1 MIKNSAEIVGNAEN
15 KKIKRAREIAL
26 QLLGEAINAANPGKL
41 VAESLRSLKLEK
53 HSKIYIAGFGKACG
67 AMAAAVEKKLD
78 VSGGV
83 IIVPKGMKVR
93 TEKIEVVEG
102 GHPFPDEQSVGG
114 ANEMLELIKNCERDA
129 LILILISGGGSALF
143 AKPAEGVTLED
154 KNEIT
159 KSLLKSG
166 CNIRE
171 LNTVRKHMSAVKGG
185 QLAKA
190 CHPRK
195 AVSLILSDVVG
206 DDLGVIASGPTVP
219 DETTFSDAEGI
230 LKKYNLWA
238 RAPQSIRRRVARGSR
253 GMIEETPKKEF
264 STRNILVGNNLSA
277 LSAAKKA
284 AKKMGLNAVIL
295 SHSLEG
301 EARNVGG
308 LLANAG
314 KSAFFMKP
322 TVILSG
328 GETTVTV
335 RGNGKGGRNQEL
347 VLGASLYLQGEDV
360 VVASIGTDGIDG
372 PTDAAGAIADGAT
385 VKRAQNKK
393 MAPMGYLAE
402 NNSYPF
408 FKKLGDLLFTGP
420 TGTNVMDVQVTV
432 VL

>member
-1 MIKNSAEIVGNAEN
+1 MIKNSVEIVGNAEN

-26 QLLGEAINAANPGKL
+26 QLLGEAINAAHPGKL
-41 VAESLRSLKLEK
+41 VAESLSSLKLEK
-53 HSKIYIAGFGKACG
+53 HSKIYVAGFGKACG
-67 AMAAAVEKKLD
+67 AMVAAVEKKLD

-114 ANEMLELIKNCERDA
+114 ANEILELIKNCERDA

-143 AKPAEGVTLED
+143 AKPADGVTLED
-154 KNEIT
+154 KNKIT

-166 CNIRE
+166 CSIRE
-171 LNTVRKHMSAVKGG
+171 LNIVRKHISAVKGG

-238 RAPQSIRRRVARGSR
+238 HAPQSIRRRVDLGSR

-264 STRNILVGNNLSA
+264 STRNIIVGNNLSA